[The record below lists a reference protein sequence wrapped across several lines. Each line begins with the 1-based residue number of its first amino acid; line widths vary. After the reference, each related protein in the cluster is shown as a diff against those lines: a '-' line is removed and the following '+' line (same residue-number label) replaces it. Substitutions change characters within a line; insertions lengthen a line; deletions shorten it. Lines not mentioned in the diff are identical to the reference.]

1 MLVESTGAA
10 AASTPAILYI
20 SRRGPTHGNAHDI
33 ALLHLVLQRPLWFP
47 LLTDKT
53 TRSSPP
59 RPYAS
64 RVHRRRFLDQATSSS
79 CLASTATPIHI
90 EVCCYYTRIFTKGST
105 LPVPYGWLF
114 FGCEESDIILSM
126 RLRQNGVSDPH
137 ARQLAASSRSTAGAK
152 YVLLGLEK
160 ALARRPDL

>member
-1 MLVESTGAA
+1 MMPQLINQAYAHLVLPSHSTHRWA
-10 AASTPAILYI
+10 AASFARDPATLPVRARHTSALNSLCFWSIKSVTFMACTCTLYASIVSKPVILYI

-79 CLASTATPIHI
+79 CLASTATPVRI
-90 EVCCYYTRIFTKGST
+90 VVRCY
-105 LPVPYGWLF
+105 
-114 FGCEESDIILSM
+114 
-126 RLRQNGVSDPH
+126 
-137 ARQLAASSRSTAGAK
+137 
-152 YVLLGLEK
+152 
-160 ALARRPDL
+160 